1 MVKHSEWL
9 MGLLELCGFVLSG
22 YQFMKIQRKQM
33 IQVEFIEF
41 IQKAIVFN
49 PGLLKLAMDNNA
61 PSIYHKSFH
70 RFQEDLHFARGIGLV
85 QGFVACNKPIP
96 SILNQSSK
104 LVLSKL
110 TKESIFS
117 NGELS
122 NSVQTTAALEMC
134 GEFSLFDSSR
144 ENSISLRPSSV
155 VDYSKALHTI
165 QSVSQIRSLTT
176 SEKVY
181 SWAILVAKVL
191 LGAIGIGK
199 NLKGVKVGNKSVEKG
214 IVVGQ
219 YLVAYGEIIFDR
231 ISRELRMDNPIM
243 FLKDKTQMIEQLKKL
258 SATDG
263 KKMSLLFIMMTLF
276 GFMVIRRLRRIFTN
290 LWKSYQDSKEMNRMQ
305 KVIEVSQNLSFEY
318 KCVICYENAKNV
330 IIRPCLHLAICKL
343 CFSELKYPQCPMC
356 RRPIESHV
364 TIYIN

>member
-1 MVKHSEWL
+1 MSKHGEWIL
-9 MGLLELCGFVLSG
+9 GLLELCGFVLSG
-22 YQFMKIQRKQM
+22 YQFMRIQRKQI

-70 RFQEDLHFARGIGLV
+70 RFQEDLHFARGVGLV
-85 QGFVACNKPIP
+85 QGFVECNMPIR

-104 LVLSKL
+104 LALSKL
-110 TKESIFS
+110 TKEDIFS

-122 NSVQTTAALEMC
+122 NTTQTTASLDMC
-134 GEFSLFDSSR
+134 GEFSLYDSGR
-144 ENSISLRPSSV
+144 ENSISLMPSTG
-155 VDYSKALHTI
+155 VDYQKALHTI

-176 SEKVY
+176 SEKVF
-181 SWAILVAKVL
+181 SWIIFVAKIL
-191 LGAIGIGK
+191 LGPFGIGK
-199 NLKGVKVGNKSVEKG
+199 NLKGVKVGDKSVERG

-231 ISRELRMDNPIM
+231 ISRELRMDHPIM
-243 FLKDKTQMIEQLKKL
+243 FLKDKTQMIEQLKKH
-258 SATDG
+258 SASDG

-276 GFMVIRRLRRIFTN
+276 GFMVIRRLRSTIKN
-290 LWKSYQDSKEMNRMQ
+290 LWKSYQDSKERNRMQ
-305 KVIEVSQNLSFEY
+305 KVIEISQNLSLEY

-330 IIRPCLHLAICKL
+330 IIRPCLHLAVCKL
-343 CFSELKYPQCPMC
+343 CFGELKDPQCPMC